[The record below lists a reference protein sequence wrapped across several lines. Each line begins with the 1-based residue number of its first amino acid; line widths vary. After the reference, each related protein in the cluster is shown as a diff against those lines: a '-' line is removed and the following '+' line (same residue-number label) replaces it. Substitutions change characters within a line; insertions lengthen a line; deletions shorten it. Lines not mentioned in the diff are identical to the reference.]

1 MPKRKLSEDFE
12 NEQDILEAKLYEA
25 KLEAFCSKALAEGV
39 TDAQGNLIR
48 SPDMER
54 EWKSLYASIPGKP
67 KGKNKKWKMEE
78 ENRKWMAN
86 PKTKRIIN
94 NQKNKWKVTQEA
106 HKKMCMA
113 KAKNISSSVDID
125 IGKPFLPSTSDEPQM
140 KKCKK
145 LENENLRS
153 REDLGPCSNE
163 RGGTASEKGDCTGAQ
178 LGKQEVWSLSQLG
191 LVIFLHSRFMVK

>member
-1 MPKRKLSEDFE
+1 
-12 NEQDILEAKLYEA
+12 
-25 KLEAFCSKALAEGV
+25 
-39 TDAQGNLIR
+39 
-48 SPDMER
+48 
-54 EWKSLYASIPGKP
+54 
-67 KGKNKKWKMEE
+67 
-78 ENRKWMAN
+78 
-86 PKTKRIIN
+86 
-94 NQKNKWKVTQEA
+94 
-106 HKKMCMA
+106 MCMA

-163 RGGTASEKGDCTGAQ
+163 RGGIASEKGDCTGAQ

-191 LVIFLHSRFMVK
+191 LVIFFHSRFMVK

>member
-78 ENRKWMAN
+78 EHRKWKEQLSA
-86 PKTKRIIN
+86 T
-94 NQKNKWKVTQEA
+94 
-106 HKKMCMA
+106 
-113 KAKNISSSVDID
+113 
-125 IGKPFLPSTSDEPQM
+125 
-140 KKCKK
+140 
-145 LENENLRS
+145 
-153 REDLGPCSNE
+153 E
-163 RGGTASEKGDCTGAQ
+163 RR
-178 LGKQEVWSLSQLG
+178 LSC
-191 LVIFLHSRFMVK
+191 LV